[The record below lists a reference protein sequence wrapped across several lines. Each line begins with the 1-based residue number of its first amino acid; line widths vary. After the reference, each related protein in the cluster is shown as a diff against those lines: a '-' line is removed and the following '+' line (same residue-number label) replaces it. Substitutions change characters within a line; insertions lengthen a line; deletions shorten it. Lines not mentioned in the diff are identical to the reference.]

1 MNNRFLL
8 TIDPPQLCL
17 YGDEDGRPCEH
28 LTAYA
33 EASTDAP
40 DYPRQLTVAPTAGS
54 TWSCAFRPGSNTR
67 HPKKLPGSGF
77 VSRTSSLGTMVADA
91 STDLI
96 ALLFRGLVQ

>member
-1 MNNRFLL
+1 VNDRFLL

-17 YGDEDGRPCEH
+17 YGDEDGQPCER
-28 LTAYA
+28 LTAYT

-67 HPKKLPGSGF
+67 TPEE
-77 VSRTSSLGTMVADA
+77 VAWEWFC
-91 STDLI
+91 I
-96 ALLFRGLVQ
+96 ANFIVGHYGGRRFY